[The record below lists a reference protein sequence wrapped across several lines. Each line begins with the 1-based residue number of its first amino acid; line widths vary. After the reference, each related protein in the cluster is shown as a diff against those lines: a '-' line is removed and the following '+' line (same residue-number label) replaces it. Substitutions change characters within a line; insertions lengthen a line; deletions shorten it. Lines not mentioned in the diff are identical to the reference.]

1 MTFTFRSALGSG
13 HIDPP
18 RTSHEAGAWGVER
31 NQTMT
36 EIKSMC
42 AAYSIDI
49 PRHSGS
55 ALDFLASCGDSFA
68 VIDDTGRIWAVRATR
83 LGAQRIA
90 AHHRRKHAT
99 ATNHYA
105 RQAQVGPVDGLTLRS
120 FALDEARRTLRA
132 AVEVECEGGWNG
144 GLDSRGA
151 KAALAVL
158 RKHSRYAEWHAA

>member
-1 MTFTFRSALGSG
+1 
-13 HIDPP
+13 
-18 RTSHEAGAWGVER
+18 
-31 NQTMT
+31 MT
-36 EIKSMC
+36 EIKSMR
-42 AAYSIDI
+42 AAYSVDL
-49 PRHSGS
+49 PRHTGS

-68 VIDDTGRIWAVRATR
+68 VVDDTGRIWAIRATL

-90 AHHRRKHAT
+90 AHHRRKYAT

-105 RQAQVGPVDGLTLRS
+105 RQAEVVQVDGATLRF

-151 KAALAVL
+151 NAALAVL